1 MIVTCT
7 NCGKEYTVDEKTFT
21 QKTLQFKCRACDTL
35 FIAEKP
41 VQSYESIEY
50 SKDISVSMEK
60 EGKDRIKFGLY
71 HKSILLMLFVSLVPV
86 GLFFVATYIE
96 TGNRVKTNTQVLMQQ
111 ATSGLSDHIDEW
123 VDKNK
128 RMLETASKL
137 APITSLDTDEQTTTL
152 RTIHEQYPW
161 MYLVFTLDKNGI
173 NTARNDGKALKD
185 YSDRKYFMDI
195 KNGKAFSWQTL
206 IGKTSKKPALVMAVP
221 IMKGGEVVG
230 VLAAAMTTEV
240 ISKSVARWTK
250 GKTGFAFL
258 VDEKNKVIAH
268 QVKAYVLEEKILSD
282 HPVFSLTKGKEF
294 GFGEFVDTAGEHNL
308 AAFKKN
314 AMGWSLVVQQG
325 KSEAYTTLKKFQEY
339 IFWVLAFTLGIVTVI
354 AWFAA
359 RGISR
364 PILIMSDAATRMSLG
379 QFDVKIDI
387 KSKDEIG
394 MLAKSIIRMQTSLAY
409 AMKRLNK
416 N

>member
-7 NCGKEYTVDEKTFT
+7 NCEKKYTVDEKSFKKNTV
-21 QKTLQFKCRACDTL
+21 QFKCKACSTV
-35 FIAEKP
+35 FTVEKP
-41 VQSYESIEY
+41 VQSYESVEY
-50 SKDISVSMEK
+50 SEDISVSMEK

-152 RTIHEQYPW
+152 KTIHEQYPW

-185 YSDRKYFMDI
+185 YSDRKYFRDI
-195 KNGKAFSWQTL
+195 KDGKAFSWQTL

-221 IMKGGEVVG
+221 IMKGGEMVG
-230 VLAAAMTTEV
+230 VLAAAMTTEA

-294 GFGEFVDTAGEHNL
+294 GFTEFVDTAGEDNL

-314 AMGWSLVVQQG
+314 EMGWNLVVQQ
-325 KSEAYTTLKKFQEY
+325 
-339 IFWVLAFTLGIVTVI
+339 
-354 AWFAA
+354 
-359 RGISR
+359 
-364 PILIMSDAATRMSLG
+364 
-379 QFDVKIDI
+379 
-387 KSKDEIG
+387 
-394 MLAKSIIRMQTSLAY
+394 
-409 AMKRLNK
+409 
-416 N
+416 